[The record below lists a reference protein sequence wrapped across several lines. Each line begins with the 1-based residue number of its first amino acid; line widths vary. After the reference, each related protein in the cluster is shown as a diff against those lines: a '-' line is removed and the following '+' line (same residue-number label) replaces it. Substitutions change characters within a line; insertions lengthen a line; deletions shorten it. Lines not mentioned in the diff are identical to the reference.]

1 MNLKYVP
8 IHEEVRCSDGAV
20 GHSAYIVGNPVS
32 AKVSHFVVKT
42 KDKSKE
48 YILVPVDLIV
58 VDSDSR
64 EILLKCSSDEFFQL
78 EPFFRERFVDYD
90 TYGDAAATGIPEAYA
105 ANTLLLPYTTPA
117 APTGP
122 FPEKQIPPNELAVHR
137 GAKVKATDGE
147 VGRVAEFVINADNH
161 DIIYLVMR
169 KGEFLEKDVFI
180 PLSDVDRAEE
190 NVVYLKLDKAAV
202 KALPDVP
209 VKLLGWRP

>member
-1 MNLKYVP
+1 MNLKYMP
-8 IHEEVRCSDGAV
+8 IHEEVRCSDGVV

-32 AKVSHFVVKT
+32 DKVSHFVVKT

-58 VDSDSR
+58 VDSGSR

-78 EPFFRERFVDYD
+78 EPFFRDRFVDYD
-90 TYGDAAATGIPEAYA
+90 TYGDAAATAEVHA
-105 ANTLLLPYTTPA
+105 ANTLLFPYTTPA
-117 APTGP
+117 ALTGP
-122 FPEKQIPPNELAVHR
+122 FPEKQIPPNELAIHR

-147 VGRVAEFVINADNH
+147 VGRVSEFVINADNH

-180 PLSDVDRAEE
+180 PVSDIDRAEE
-190 NVVYLKLDKAAV
+190 NVVYLKLDKTAV

-209 VKLLGWRP
+209 VKLLGWRL